1 MNNVIKVVFVIIG
14 TIIGAGFASGQELYT
29 FFYSYG
35 LNGILGL
42 FLCNILISIIIY
54 KVLIIIYKN
63 QKIENYKEFLD
74 EITGLYP
81 TRKYLNINFIINSII
96 NIFLIISFY
105 IMIAGF
111 GAYFFQELGISS
123 LIGCAII
130 SIISFIVFM
139 TNEKGVVKVNEI
151 LTPILIVFIIFIGI
165 LNFIKLDLANITR
178 NITITNEGSWILS
191 SILYCSYN
199 SILLIPVLI
208 TLKKYI
214 LNKKNIV
221 LISSISGIIIFLIAL
236 SIFFILSK
244 IDNNVLELEMPAVY
258 VIGKFFGGFKKI
270 YGIIIL
276 FSIFTTTISIGI
288 SFLNNVAK
296 TKKSYIHIA
305 IYMCISSL
313 LISKM
318 GFSKLVTLLYPIFG
332 YLGLIQIFKIL
343 IKK

>member
-165 LNFIKLDLANITR
+165 LNFIKL
-178 NITITNEGSWILS
+178 
-191 SILYCSYN
+191 
-199 SILLIPVLI
+199 
-208 TLKKYI
+208 
-214 LNKKNIV
+214 
-221 LISSISGIIIFLIAL
+221 IA
-236 SIFFILSK
+236 
-244 IDNNVLELEMPAVY
+244 
-258 VIGKFFGGFKKI
+258 
-270 YGIIIL
+270 
-276 FSIFTTTISIGI
+276 
-288 SFLNNVAK
+288 
-296 TKKSYIHIA
+296 
-305 IYMCISSL
+305 
-313 LISKM
+313 
-318 GFSKLVTLLYPIFG
+318 
-332 YLGLIQIFKIL
+332 
-343 IKK
+343 